1 MAKTLLIPV
10 FLICSI
16 LAFGMGEFST
26 PSLYDDPPRVSV
38 FPNPTSQF
46 FSISE
51 TKGISKLGVFNLVGK
66 EMRSFEAVSGEKYNV
81 GDLPNGMYLIQLFD
95 SDKKIV
101 STLRL
106 QKR

>member
-1 MAKTLLIPV
+1 MAKTLLISL
-10 FLICSI
+10 FLVSSI
-16 LAFGMGEFST
+16 LAFGMNELSA
-26 PSLYDDPPRVSV
+26 PYPVDPPKVSV

-46 FSISE
+46 FSVSE

-66 EMRSFEAVSGEKYNV
+66 EMRSFQAVEGEKYNI

-95 SDKKIV
+95 NDKKIV

>member
-1 MAKTLLIPV
+1 MAKTLLIPI

-26 PSLYDDPPRVSV
+26 PNPSDPPRISV

-51 TKGISKLGVFNLVGK
+51 TKEVSKLGVFNLVGK
-66 EMRSFEAVSGEKYNV
+66 EMRSFEAVNGEKYNI

-95 SDKKIV
+95 NDKKIV

>member
-1 MAKTLLIPV
+1 MAKTLLVPI

-16 LAFGMGEFST
+16 LAFGMGEFSR
-26 PSLYDDPPRVSV
+26 SNLYDPPRVSV
-38 FPNPTSQF
+38 FPNPTSQY

-51 TKGISKLGVFNLVGK
+51 TKGVSKLGVFNLVGK
-66 EMRSFEAVSGEKYNV
+66 EMRSFQALEGEKYNI

-95 SDKKIV
+95 NDKKVV